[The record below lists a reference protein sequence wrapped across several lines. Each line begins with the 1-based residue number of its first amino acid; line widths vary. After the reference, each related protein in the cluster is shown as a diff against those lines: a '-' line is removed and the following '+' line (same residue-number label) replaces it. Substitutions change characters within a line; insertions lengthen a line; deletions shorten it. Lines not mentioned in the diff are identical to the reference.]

1 MLETQALD
9 AILERHNREPANVI
23 AILQDI
29 QAEVNWLPEEDLRY
43 VCVELDIPPSK
54 MMALA
59 TFYKAFSLQPRGKH
73 IVQVCLGT
81 ACHVRG
87 AVRILETV
95 ERELG
100 IEGGQTDED
109 LQWTLETVGC
119 LGACALGPI
128 VVVDGEYHGQM
139 TSAKA
144 TRLLQKIK
152 KADGEVDFKDA
163 QEVYNKYRAFEGWP
177 GIFAAN
183 GTKFDG
189 LSLVENEKFHQP
201 FELLSLAGESIIVG
215 CEKGSLK
222 IETIQPASKKAVLA
236 KAYCVGRGIKVGSTI
251 L

>member
-1 MLETQALD
+1 MLETQRLD

-29 QAEVNWLPEEDLRY
+29 QAVVNWLPEEDLRY
-43 VCVELDIPPSK
+43 VCTELDIPASK

-73 IVQVCLGT
+73 VVQVCQGT

-87 AVRILETV
+87 AVRILGAI

-139 TSAKA
+139 TSVKA
-144 TRLLQKIK
+144 TRLLQRIK
-152 KADGEVDFKDA
+152 KADD
-163 QEVYNKYRAFEGWP
+163 
-177 GIFAAN
+177 N
-183 GTKFDG
+183 GT
-189 LSLVENEKFHQP
+189 
-201 FELLSLAGESIIVG
+201 GE
-215 CEKGSLK
+215 
-222 IETIQPASKKAVLA
+222 
-236 KAYCVGRGIKVGSTI
+236 
-251 L
+251 